1 MYGVKVGLTNYAA
14 SYCTGLLLA
23 RRILQKFSLDSV
35 YEGNTKIDGEMYCV
49 EDNDDGPGAFRACL
63 DVGLARTSTGAKVF
77 AALKGAVDGG
87 LDIPHSEKRFPGYDN
102 ESKSLSADVHRAHIF
117 GQHVADYMKSL
128 SEEDEEAYKRQF
140 GRYIKLGVT
149 PDSIEGMY
157 TKAHAA
163 IPADKAKA
171 AKTVTKKRW
180 TAAKIGLEARKA
192 KVAAAKEAF
201 LAQIE
206 DQKD

>member
-1 MYGVKVGLTNYAA
+1 
-14 SYCTGLLLA
+14 
-23 RRILQKFSLDSV
+23 
-35 YEGNTKIDGEMYCV
+35 MYCV

-102 ESKSLSADVHRAHIF
+102 EAKSLNADVHRAHIF
-117 GQHVADYMKSL
+117 GQHVADYMRSL
-128 SEEDEEAYKRQF
+128 SEEDEEVYKKQF
-140 GRYIKLGVT
+140 SRYIKLGVS
-149 PDSIEGMY
+149 PDTVEDMY
-157 TKAHAA
+157 KKAHSAIRADPAA
-163 IPADKAKA
+163 KAKA
-171 AKTVTKKRW
+171 DKTVTKKRW
-180 TAAKIGLEARKA
+180 TAAKIGLEARQA

-206 DQKD
+206 DQKE